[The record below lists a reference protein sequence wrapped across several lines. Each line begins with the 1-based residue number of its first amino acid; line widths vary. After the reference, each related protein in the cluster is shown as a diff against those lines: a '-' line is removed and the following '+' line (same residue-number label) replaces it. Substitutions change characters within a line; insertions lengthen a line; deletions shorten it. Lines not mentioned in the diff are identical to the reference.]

1 MRRWKS
7 LLVQW
12 TEPRAFPTQQ
22 LVWRNGLGRTEW
34 SGVDFLNLLLNF
46 FIWLFGAS
54 HSVRHTAET
63 VQPSS
68 KTVSLWP
75 STQRLWTIACEIEN
89 EGVLRLVTVCFR
101 GGHSLSGRKSLP
113 VCIVFLSFC
122 SNNNLSTIHLESKP
136 LGNWIRVFL
145 KAMTKISSNRVFGYF
160 PIIFNKKLPAIV
172 PRRRVLAG
180 SEGSVRTKLIK
191 LQFKRITQGS
201 V

>member
-7 LLVQW
+7 LLFLLRFSGRN
-12 TEPRAFPTQQ
+12 RAFPTQQ

-89 EGVLRLVTVCFR
+89 EGVLRLATVCFR
-101 GGHSLSGRKSLP
+101 GGHSLSGRKSLYL
-113 VCIVFLSFC
+113 CALCLFLSFC

-160 PIIFNKKLPAIV
+160 PIIFNKKVACDCAPKKGFS
-172 PRRRVLAG
+172 R
-180 SEGSVRTKLIK
+180 
-191 LQFKRITQGS
+191 F
-201 V
+201 